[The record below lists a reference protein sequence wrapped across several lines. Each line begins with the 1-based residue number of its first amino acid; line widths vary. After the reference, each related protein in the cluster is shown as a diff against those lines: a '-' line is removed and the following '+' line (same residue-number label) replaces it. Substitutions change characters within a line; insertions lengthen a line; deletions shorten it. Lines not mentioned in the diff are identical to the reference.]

1 MELYRSTRFFLC
13 EIDFFLSYDN
23 NHERGDMM
31 KRLWSI
37 FFSAMLAMIL
47 ILSGCSG
54 QEQKKTSPKENN
66 STSVEKISDNIL
78 DEMEGPPK
86 NGHTIERHVGKT
98 EDQLKERLRTDK
110 VSAASTYYD
119 KETATKAVKDSL
131 KQHEKEIEN
140 WLKNSKENR
149 LVLNTRHAFPVG
161 KTVLKR
167 DMRVQDKLV
176 NTVTVLARDKAG
188 SLGFKII
195 TSYPSDK

>member
-1 MELYRSTRFFLC
+1 
-13 EIDFFLSYDN
+13 
-23 NHERGDMM
+23 M

-37 FFSAMLAMIL
+37 FLSGLLAMIL
-47 ILSGCSG
+47 VLSGCAG
-54 QEQKKTSPKENN
+54 QEQKKESPKG
-66 STSVEKISDNIL
+66 SDSASIGKINDNIL

-131 KQHEKEIEN
+131 KQHEQEIEK

-149 LVLNTRHAFPVG
+149 LVLNTKHSFPVG
-161 KTVLKR
+161 KTVLKK
-167 DMRVQDKLV
+167 DMSVKDKLM
-176 NTVTVLARDKAG
+176 NTVTVLARDKSG

>member
-1 MELYRSTRFFLC
+1 
-13 EIDFFLSYDN
+13 
-23 NHERGDMM
+23 MM

-37 FFSAMLAMIL
+37 FLSSLLAMIL
-47 ILSGCSG
+47 VLSGCTG
-54 QEQKKTSPKENN
+54 QEQKKESLKESN
-66 STSVEKISDNIL
+66 STSIEKISDNIL

-98 EDQLKERLRTDK
+98 EEDLKKRLQTDK

-119 KETATKAVKDSL
+119 KEVATKAVKDSL

-149 LVLNTRHAFPVG
+149 LVLNTKHSFPVG
-161 KTVLKR
+161 KTVLKK
-167 DMRVQDKLV
+167 DMSVKDNLMK
-176 NTVTVLARDKAG
+176 TVTVLARDKSG

>member
-1 MELYRSTRFFLC
+1 
-13 EIDFFLSYDN
+13 
-23 NHERGDMM
+23 M

-37 FFSAMLAMIL
+37 FLSSLLAMIL
-47 ILSGCSG
+47 VLSGCAE
-54 QEQKKTSPKENN
+54 QEQKKESSKESN

-86 NGHTIERHVGKT
+86 NGHTIERHVGKKE
-98 EDQLKERLRTDK
+98 EDLKKRLQTDK

-119 KETATKAVKDSL
+119 KEVATKAVKDSL

-149 LVLNTRHAFPVG
+149 LVLNTKHSFSVG
-161 KTVLKR
+161 KTVLKK
-167 DMRVQDKLV
+167 DMSVKDKLM
-176 NTVTVLARDKAG
+176 NTVTVLARDKSG
-188 SLGFKII
+188 ELGFKII